1 MPWFVAIPES
11 GCWVERARIRGMLV
25 ATPEIG
31 RRKLIITGLAS
42 ATALLLPPGLRA
54 QQPLVPT
61 PRQTAG
67 PFYPVR
73 FPEDVDNDLVV
84 VRGAQTR
91 AVGVVIHVMGRVIGT
106 DGSAISEAT
115 VEIWQ
120 CDAHGRYL
128 HPADTGDQPRD
139 NAFQGYGR
147 VRSGPDGAYRFRT
160 IRPVA
165 YPGRTP
171 HIHFAVSAPGR
182 RRLITQMYVAGEA
195 LNQSDGLYASI
206 RDRRQREAVTI
217 ALVPAEG
224 IEVGALAGEFTIVL
238 PS

>member
-1 MPWFVAIPES
+1 
-11 GCWVERARIRGMLV
+11 MLV

-31 RRKLIITGLAS
+31 RRKLIITGLAG
-42 ATALLLPPGLRA
+42 ATAFLLPSGLRA

-61 PRQTAG
+61 PRQTPG

-84 VRGAQTR
+84 VRGAQAR
-91 AVGVVIHVMGRVIGT
+91 ATGVVTHVMGRVRGT
-106 DGSAISEAT
+106 DGTPTSGAT

-128 HPADTGDQPRD
+128 HPADAGKRPRD
-139 NAFQGYGR
+139 TAFQGYGR
-147 VRSGPDGAYRFRT
+147 MTARADGSYVFRT

-171 HIHFAVSAPGR
+171 HIHFAVRTPSGR
-182 RRLITQMYVAGEA
+182 QLVTQMYVAGEP
-195 LNQSDGLYASI
+195 LNAGDSLYASI
-206 RDRRQREAVTI
+206 RDPRQREAVTV
-217 ALVPAEG
+217 ALAPANG
-224 IEVGALAGEFTIVL
+224 IEPGALGGNFDIVL
-238 PS
+238 PT

>member
-1 MPWFVAIPES
+1 
-11 GCWVERARIRGMLV
+11 
-25 ATPEIG
+25 
-31 RRKLIITGLAS
+31 
-42 ATALLLPPGLRA
+42 
-54 QQPLVPT
+54 
-61 PRQTAG
+61 
-67 PFYPVR
+67 VR

-91 AVGVVIHVMGRVIGT
+91 AVGVVTHVMGRVVDT
-106 DGSAISEAT
+106 DGRPLSGAT

-139 NAFQGYGR
+139 SAFQGYGR
-147 VRSGPDGAYRFRT
+147 VSSGPDGAYHFRT

-182 RRLITQMYVAGEA
+182 RRLITQDVYCWRSAEPV
-195 LNQSDGLYASI
+195 
-206 RDRRQREAVTI
+206 RQPLCQHSR
-217 ALVPAEG
+217 
-224 IEVGALAGEFTIVL
+224 
-238 PS
+238 